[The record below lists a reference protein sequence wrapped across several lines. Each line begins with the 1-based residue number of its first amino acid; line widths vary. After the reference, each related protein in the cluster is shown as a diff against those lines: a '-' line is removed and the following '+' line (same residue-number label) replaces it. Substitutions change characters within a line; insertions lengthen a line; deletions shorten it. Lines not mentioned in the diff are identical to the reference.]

1 MLVHLILLAFFEDE
15 EWVLAIGDLLLI
27 VTAGLAAAGLLYA
40 ARHQEGRSKRAWTV
54 MGVAMIFNTFGELS
68 WAVLEIIFHQY
79 PFPSVGDFGY
89 LMFYP
94 LFAAGILLLPEVPLS
109 SRERLKI
116 LLDAAIVIVS
126 AALIF
131 WVFLIAP
138 IVASEEALTL
148 ELVISAAY
156 PVMDLVLFFALME
169 LLFRKLDSPGR
180 TPAFLLAISMVL
192 FLIAD
197 AIFSIQIQAGVYISG
212 GLLDTVWIASNLM
225 IGLAGVLQAS
235 SLPSDP
241 LKSWSNSKIGGSAST
256 TYLPYVGIAAAFSLL
271 IWGYDYSRTINYS
284 TIAASVALIIA
295 LMFMRQKLAFD
306 ERNQLLIT
314 TLSEIEERERAE
326 ESLRNSEQEKAAI
339 LGGLKGVTVAYLDP
353 QMRVIWINTLK
364 PENLGLSEDE
374 IKEGHCFKNIY
385 GLNEPCSG
393 CTAVKALQMGQCQE
407 GELVTPDGKT
417 WLSRSSPIKDANE
430 NIAGVV
436 HVAMDISAS
445 KAAESA
451 LKESE
456 RRLANIIDF
465 LPDATFV
472 IDKEGRVIAWNRAI
486 EKMTDLKAGEILG
499 KGDYEYALPFYG
511 EPRPMLIDM
520 ANKPDP
526 AIEER
531 YDNIKR
537 QENGSLVGE
546 AHTPRL
552 KGGVAYL
559 LESASG
565 LYDLE
570 GSYGGA
576 IESIRD
582 ITDRKHA
589 EEDMKRSK
597 EEAESATRA
606 KSEFLANMSHEIRT
620 PMNAV
625 IGLTGLL
632 LDEPLTPGQREC
644 VEIIRSS
651 GDTLLA
657 IINNILDLTKIEANM
672 LDLEYQPFDL
682 QSCIEASLDLVLASA
697 RDKGLSIG
705 YTIEDNTPHA
715 ISGDPTRLRQILINL
730 LNNAVKFTEKGG
742 VSIYVSSTRLK
753 EGEHEIHFAVKDT
766 GIGIPEDKMPRLFQ
780 SFSQIDAS
788 TARKYGGTGLGLA
801 ISKKLVEMMEGR
813 MWVESEVGKG
823 SVFHFTIRAEPVTN
837 GSVDIVKPGTYPAS
851 DHQRQLDTSLS
862 ILVAEDNPVNQ
873 IVTRKMLNKLGYR
886 ADVAANGK
894 EVLQAL
900 EARAYDIIF
909 MDVQMPE
916 MDGLEAT
923 KEIRRRCPVGGPK
936 IIAMTAIALK
946 GDREKCL
953 EAGMDG
959 YISKPTRIEA
969 IREALET
976 CSKKGWGPDGELN
989 KQHPLDTP

>member
-1 MLVHLILLAFFEDE
+1 MPYLG
-15 EWVLAIGDLLLI
+15 IG
-27 VTAGLAAAGLLYA
+27 
-40 ARHQEGRSKRAWTV
+40 
-54 MGVAMIFNTFGELS
+54 
-68 WAVLEIIFHQY
+68 
-79 PFPSVGDFGY
+79 
-89 LMFYP
+89 
-94 LFAAGILLLPEVPLS
+94 
-109 SRERLKI
+109 
-116 LLDAAIVIVS
+116 
-126 AALIF
+126 
-131 WVFLIAP
+131 
-138 IVASEEALTL
+138 
-148 ELVISAAY
+148 
-156 PVMDLVLFFALME
+156 
-169 LLFRKLDSPGR
+169 
-180 TPAFLLAISMVL
+180 
-192 FLIAD
+192 
-197 AIFSIQIQAGVYISG
+197 
-212 GLLDTVWIASNLM
+212 
-225 IGLAGVLQAS
+225 
-235 SLPSDP
+235 
-241 LKSWSNSKIGGSAST
+241 
-256 TYLPYVGIAAAFSLL
+256 AAFALL

-284 TIAASVALIIA
+284 TIAASVGLIIA
-295 LMFMRQKLAFD
+295 LMFMRQKLVFD

-353 QMRVIWINTLK
+353 QMRVIWINTRK
-364 PENLGLSEDE
+364 PEAPGSGLSEDE
-374 IKEGHCFKNIY
+374 IKEGHCFKTIY

-430 NIAGVV
+430 NITGVV

-445 KAAESA
+445 KTAESA

-486 EKMTDLKAGEILG
+486 EKMTDLKAEKILG
-499 KGDYEYALPFYG
+499 KGDYGYALPFYG

-520 ANKPDP
+520 ANRPDP
-526 AIEER
+526 AIEAR
-531 YDNIKR
+531 YDIKR
-537 QENGSLVGE
+537 QEDGSLVGE
-546 AHTPRL
+546 AYMPRL

-559 LESASG
+559 LGSASA

-570 GSYGGA
+570 GNYWGA

-589 EEDMKRSK
+589 EEELRRSK

-632 LDEPLTPGQREC
+632 LDEPLSPGQRGC

-672 LDLEYQPFDL
+672 LELEYQPFDL
-682 QSCIEASLDLVLASA
+682 KSCIEASLDLVAASA
-697 RDKGLSIG
+697 REKGLSIA
-705 YTIEDNTPHA
+705 YTIEDNTPHV
-715 ISGDPTRLRQILINL
+715 ISGDPTRLNQILINL

-742 VSIYVSSTRLK
+742 VSISVSSTRPE
-753 EGEHEIHFAVKDT
+753 EGEHEIHFAVIDT

-801 ISKKLVEMMEGR
+801 ISKKLVEMMQGT

-823 SVFHFTIRAEPVTN
+823 SVFHFTIRAEPVISGPIDT
-837 GSVDIVKPGTYPAS
+837 VKPATYPVS
-851 DHQRQLDTSLS
+851 DHQGQLDPSLS
-862 ILVAEDNPVNQ
+862 ILVAEDNLVNQ
-873 IVTRKMLNKLGYR
+873 IVTKKMLNKLGYR

-894 EVLQAL
+894 EVLRAL
-900 EARAYDIIF
+900 EARAYDVIF

-923 KEIRRRCPVGGPK
+923 KEIRRRWPEGPK

-953 EAGMDG
+953 AAGMDG

-969 IREALET
+969 IREALEA
-976 CSKKGWGPDGELN
+976 CSKKDGDLKGN
-989 KQHPLDTP
+989 